1 MKIRPN
7 PAEKFK
13 VLYNLPKD
21 TYLVINIGG
30 RGGGKSYESS
40 KYITVKAICEGKR
53 TIVMR
58 DEKSKIDESI
68 LNEVKKRFGEI
79 NDKSNGYIA
88 TQFDMQEGI
97 LKKRQQKRELEPNEG
112 SLIFTMGFRSSTTGK
127 VAHLKSISD
136 IDIAL
141 IEEIEDLNDE
151 DKFNTL
157 ADSVRNEGS
166 FVMVNS
172 NVPTKDHWFIR
183 RYFNINPSE
192 HDGYYYIEPKNI
204 EGVVYI
210 ITNYKDNSHLQPK
223 LIAKYESYG
232 DPNHANYNPHYYK
245 TNILGLC
252 SSGIKGQIFTGW
264 NRITIEEYNRIEYNK
279 YYYIDWGG
287 TDPCAIGEVKAH
299 NNQLIIK
306 PLHYEPK
313 RFNDVMIWLC
323 EQGFTSKE
331 TIIVDSAIGEYMIS
345 KMRNGFN
352 ESDFDLYT
360 LEKYP
365 QLRRGFTAMGV
376 VKKGLNGKGFIET
389 RIEIMK
395 GYNVSVVEGTEGDNL
410 WNEYT
415 QYVWMLD
422 KDGKPTGQP
431 IDKNNHHIDGSSYV
445 AYALKT

>member
-1 MKIRPN
+1 MEIRPN
-7 PAEKFK
+7 PIAKFK
-13 VLYNLPKD
+13 ILYDLPKD
-21 TYLVINIGG
+21 TWLVINIGG
-30 RGGGKSYESS
+30 RGGGKSHESS
-40 KYITVKAICEGKR
+40 KYITLKAICEGKR

-68 LNEVKKRFGEI
+68 LNEVKKRFSEI
-79 NDKSNGYIA
+79 DEASNGYIRGL
-88 TQFDMQEGI
+88 FDMQEGI
-97 LKKRQQKRELEPNEG
+97 LKRRIVKKTNDPNEG
-112 SLIFTMGFRSSTTGK
+112 SLIFTMGFRASQTGK

-141 IEEIEDLNDE
+141 IEEIEDLTDE

-157 ADSVRNEGS
+157 ADSVRNKDS

-172 NVPTKDHWFIR
+172 NVPSKDHWFIR
-183 RYFNINPSE
+183 RYFHAYPTDK
-192 HDGYYYIEPKNI
+192 DGYFTLVPKNVD
-204 EGVVYI
+204 GVVYI
-210 ITNYKDNSHLQPK
+210 LTNYQDNPYLQPK
-223 LIAKYESYG
+223 TIKKYLSYG
-232 DPNHANYNPHYYK
+232 DPNSEMYDEHYYL
-245 TNILGLC
+245 TQILGMC

-264 NRITIEEYNRIEYNK
+264 NRITLEEYNRIEYNK

-287 TDPCAIGEVKAH
+287 NDPCAIGEIKAH
-299 NNQLIIK
+299 NNQLLIK

-323 EQGFTSKE
+323 EQGFTNKE
-331 TIIVDSAIGEYMIS
+331 TIIVDSAIGEYMIN
-345 KMRNGFN
+345 KMRSGFN
-352 ESDFDLYT
+352 ESDFDTFT

-365 QLRRGFTAMGV
+365 QLRQGFTAVGV

-395 GYNVSVVEGTEGDNL
+395 GYSISVVEGVEGDKL
-410 WNEYT
+410 WDEYT

-431 IDKNNHHIDGSSYV
+431 IDKNNHHIDGSTYV

>member
-1 MKIRPN
+1 MEIRPN
-7 PAEKFK
+7 PIAKFK
-13 VLYNLPKD
+13 ILYDLPKD
-21 TYLVINIGG
+21 TWLVINIGG
-30 RGGGKSYESS
+30 RGGGKSHESS
-40 KYITVKAICEGKR
+40 KYITLKAICEGKR

-68 LNEVKKRFGEI
+68 LNEVKKRFSEI
-79 NDKSNGYIA
+79 DEASNGYIRGL
-88 TQFDMQEGI
+88 FDMQEGI
-97 LKKRQQKRELEPNEG
+97 LKRRIVKKTNDPNEG
-112 SLIFTMGFRSSTTGK
+112 SLIFTMGFRASQTGK

-141 IEEIEDLNDE
+141 IEEIEDLTDE

-157 ADSVRNEGS
+157 ADSVRNKDS

-172 NVPTKDHWFIR
+172 NVPSKDHWFIR
-183 RYFNINPSE
+183 RYFHAYPTDK
-192 HDGYYYIEPKNI
+192 DGYFTLVPKNVD
-204 EGVVYI
+204 GVVYI
-210 ITNYKDNSHLQPK
+210 LTNYQDNPYLQPK
-223 LIAKYESYG
+223 TIKKYLSYG
-232 DPNHANYNPHYYK
+232 DPNSEMYDEHYYL
-245 TNILGLC
+245 TQILGMC

-264 NRITIEEYNRIEYNK
+264 NRITLEEYNRIEYNK

-287 TDPCAIGEVKAH
+287 NDPCAIGEIKAH
-299 NNQLIIK
+299 NNQLLIK
-306 PLHYEPK
+306 PLHYEAK

-323 EQGFTSKE
+323 EQGFTNKE
-331 TIIVDSAIGEYMIS
+331 TIIVDSAIGEYMIN
-345 KMRNGFN
+345 KMRSGIN
-352 ESDFDLYT
+352 ESDFDTFT

-365 QLRRGFTAMGV
+365 QLRQGFTAVGV

-395 GYNVSVVEGTEGDNL
+395 GYSISVVEGVEGDKL
-410 WNEYT
+410 WDEYT

-431 IDKNNHHIDGSSYV
+431 IDKNNHHIDGSTYV

>member
-13 VLYNLPKD
+13 ILYDLPKD

-88 TQFDMQEGI
+88 TLFDMQEGI
-97 LKKRQQKRELEPNEG
+97 LKKRQQKKDLEPNEG

-172 NVPTKDHWFIR
+172 NVPTKDHWFVR
-183 RYFNINPSE
+183 RYFNIIPSE
-192 HDGYYYIEPKNI
+192 YDGYYYIEPKQI
-204 EGVVYI
+204 KGVVYI
-210 ITNYKDNSHLQPK
+210 ITNYKDNKHLQPK
-223 LIAKYESYG
+223 LIEKYESYG
-232 DPNHANYNPHYYK
+232 DETHANFNPHYYK

-264 NRITIEEYNRIEYNK
+264 NRISLDEYNNIAYNK
-279 YYYIDWGG
+279 YYYIDWG
-287 TDPCAIGEVKAH
+287 TNDPCAIAEVKTH
-299 NNQLIIK
+299 QKQMLVK
-306 PLHYEPK
+306 PLLYEPK
-313 RFNDVMIWLC
+313 QFKDVMIWLC
-323 EQGFTSKE
+323 QQGFTEKE
-331 TIIVDSAIGEYMIS
+331 TIIVDSAIGGYMIG
-345 KMRNGFN
+345 KMRAGFTT
-352 ESDFDLYT
+352 EDFT
-360 LEKYP
+360 QFELEQYP
-365 QLRRGFTAMGV
+365 QLSKGFTAYGV
-376 VKKGLNGKGFIET
+376 VKKGLNGKEFIET
-389 RIEIMK
+389 RIEILK
-395 GYNVSVVEGTEGDNL
+395 SYNVNIVEGVEGDKA
-410 WNEYT
+410 WDEYT

-431 IDKNNHHIDGSSYV
+431 IDKYNHHMDGIGYI
-445 AYALKT
+445 AYWLET